1 MSLETTPDGWR
12 FTAGIGREMRRAVSF
27 LGEDLDAL
35 EESSVGYTGPVKC
48 QLAGPW
54 TLAAAIELTSGE
66 RALRDPGAAWDIAQ
80 ALGEAVAGHVA
91 DLRRRLPSASAI
103 VVQLDE
109 PGLPAVLAGHVGTAS
124 GLSVYRAVDPQTAER
139 VLGHV
144 LTRAAEEGAVPGVH
158 CCAPDVPVT
167 LLRAAGAEF
176 VSLDLAQAA
185 DRLDEDLGLAWEA
198 GTGILA
204 GVVPSTGVGRL
215 GDTEG
220 SAPIRALL
228 HRLGLEDDRWLAQL
242 AVTPT
247 CGLAGASPDWTRTAL
262 VACRA
267 VGRVLRN
274 DESDGPDDDR

>member
-1 MSLETTPDGWR
+1 
-12 FTAGIGREMRRAVSF
+12 
-27 LGEDLDAL
+27 
-35 EESSVGYTGPVKC
+35 
-48 QLAGPW
+48 
-54 TLAAAIELTSGE
+54 
-66 RALRDPGAAWDIAQ
+66 
-80 ALGEAVAGHVA
+80 
-91 DLRRRLPSASAI
+91 
-103 VVQLDE
+103 
-109 PGLPAVLAGHVGTAS
+109 
-124 GLSVYRAVDPQTAER
+124 
-139 VLGHV
+139 
-144 LTRAAEEGAVPGVH
+144 VH